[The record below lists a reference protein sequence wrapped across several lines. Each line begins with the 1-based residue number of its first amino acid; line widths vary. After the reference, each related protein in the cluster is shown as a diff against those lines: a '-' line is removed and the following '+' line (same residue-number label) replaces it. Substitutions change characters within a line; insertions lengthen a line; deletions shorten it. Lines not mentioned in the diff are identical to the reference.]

1 MPIAEQQLR
10 DIATDIWSVMLD
22 MTLEASPA
30 PVTQALD
37 DESLVGC
44 VQITGAWEGVV
55 TVGLPAALA
64 RRACA
69 AMLDV
74 DERECAIDDVQ
85 DTVGELVNMTGG
97 NVKALLPG
105 ASQLSLPSV
114 AMGRAFHVTVPS
126 GRIVAA
132 AAFECDGQ
140 PLRITVYER
149 FATRAA

>member
-22 MTLEASPA
+22 MTLEASPTPA
-30 PVTQALD
+30 IHALGD
-37 DESLVGC
+37 GALVGC
-44 VQITGAWEGVV
+44 VQITGAWEGAV
-55 TVGLPAALA
+55 TVDLPAALA

-74 DERECAIDDVQ
+74 DERECAVDDVQ

-114 AMGRAFHVTVPS
+114 TMGHDFHVTVPR
-126 GRIVAA
+126 GRVVAE

-140 PLRITVYER
+140 PVQVTVYER
-149 FATRAA
+149 LRAESA